1 MRRGI
6 MGIVTIETGISGDD
20 LVKDTGYRIVTLL
33 ILVLMSGAVGLTY
46 ASASPSLA
54 VVDET
59 VPQIVKI
66 NGP

>member
-1 MRRGI
+1 
-6 MGIVTIETGISGDD
+6 MGIVTMETGMSGHDM
-20 LVKDTGYRIVTLL
+20 VKESGYRIVTLL
-33 ILVLMSGAVGLTY
+33 ILVLMSAAVGLTY

-54 VVDET
+54 AVDET